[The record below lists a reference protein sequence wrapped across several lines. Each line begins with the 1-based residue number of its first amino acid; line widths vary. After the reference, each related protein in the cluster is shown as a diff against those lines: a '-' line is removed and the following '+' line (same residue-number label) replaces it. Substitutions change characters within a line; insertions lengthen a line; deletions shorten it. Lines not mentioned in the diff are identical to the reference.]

1 MAKLIDPAQGEAPQD
16 EKPLTAKQEAFAR
29 AYVETGN
36 ASEAYRRAYDCKPT
50 TKPETINVA
59 ASQTLAIHKVS
70 RRVAGLKAKA
80 AERTEIT
87 VADIAQMLKE
97 AHSVGSKGGD
107 ASAMTEAAMSLA
119 KLLGHYTEKKHVTS
133 DNRNHNV
140 EERLSPVASWV
151 EGLTASPSE
160 DKTSGARPN

>member
-1 MAKLIDPAQGEAPQD
+1 MTMALKDDKAQGEDAQ
-16 EKPLTAKQEAFAR
+16 LTFKQEAFAR
-29 AYVETGN
+29 AFVECGN
-36 ASEAYRRAYDCKPT
+36 ASEAYRRSYNCKPDA
-50 TKPETINVA
+50 KPETIHVA

-70 RRVAGLKAKA
+70 TRVAELKAKA

-87 VADIAQMLKE
+87 LQDIARMLQE
-97 AHSVGSKGGD
+97 AHQVGAKGDD

-140 EERLSPVASWV
+140 EEKLSTGAEWLGGLLGPGAKASDK
-151 EGLTASPSE
+151 ASS
-160 DKTSGARPN
+160 AH